1 MNDTGTATSEYDS
14 TTLPGWGERGMIDTE
29 RYGGRRAF
37 LRHLLARSKTLIG
50 SYSSSMSVDW
60 KSRERLVFVCKGNI
74 CRSPYGAMKARSLGV
89 DAVSYGLEAIEDA
102 AANSD
107 AIRNAAQRQI
117 DLSNHRSHKLRAAE
131 IRAND
136 LVLFF
141 EPQHLIAYR
150 QTCGGH
156 PAAVSLLG
164 LWAEPNRPYISDP
177 YGKSDRYF
185 QECFSFIDS
194 AVQAIS
200 GKILRGKKSPP

>member
-1 MNDTGTATSEYDS
+1 
-14 TTLPGWGERGMIDTE
+14 MIDTE
-29 RYGGRRAF
+29 LYGGRRAF
-37 LRHLLARSKTLIG
+37 LRHLLARSKSLTG
-50 SYSSSMSVDW
+50 SYASLMSVDW
-60 KSRERLVFVCKGNI
+60 QSRERLVFVCKGNI

-89 DAVSYGLEAIEDA
+89 EAISYGLEAIEDA

-117 DLSNHRSHKLRAAE
+117 DLSSHRSHELRASG
-131 IRAND
+131 IHAND

-150 QTCGGH
+150 RICGNH

-164 LWAEPNRPYISDP
+164 LWSEPKRPYISDP

-185 QECFSFIDS
+185 QECYSFIDS
-194 AVQAIS
+194 GVQAIS
-200 GKILRGKKSPP
+200 GKILKGNKRQL

>member
-1 MNDTGTATSEYDS
+1 
-14 TTLPGWGERGMIDTE
+14 MIDTE
-29 RYGGRRAF
+29 RYGGRGAF

-50 SYSSSMSVDW
+50 SYSPLMSVDW

-89 DAVSYGLEAIEDA
+89 DAVSCGLEAIDDA

-107 AIRNAAQRQI
+107 AMRNAAQRQL
-117 DLSNHRSHKLRAAE
+117 DLSGHRSRELRTSE
-131 IRAND
+131 IRASD

-150 QTCGGH
+150 KIAGGR
-156 PAAVSLLG
+156 PAAASLLG
-164 LWAEPNRPYISDP
+164 LWAKPQRPYISDP

-185 QECFSFIDS
+185 QECFSVIVS
-194 AVQAIS
+194 GVQAIS
-200 GKILRGKKSPP
+200 GNMSLARDAKHGG